1 MEVTYRKNL
10 SKSYMCIREQK
21 PPVEQYELQMLER
34 HIIPGLLSMQPVV
47 SDGERRYL
55 YNISG
60 KQQMEDYFCGKKI
73 GYEMLKRFLISI
85 QQICLSLSE
94 YLLREGGLCLEM
106 EFIFISLDDG
116 SLHFTY
122 LPFYEK
128 SLPEA
133 FTACMEQILRKLDHQ
148 EKAAVELGYRIY
160 QLCTTENADIEGVM
174 AAAMAENILTVA
186 NEEKPGKC
194 IESKR
199 EEEAQS
205 ATHINHLCESE
216 EKHGIQ
222 SEGFERKVKACKD
235 KWKEKSVQ
243 ISERARSCFPALSSI
258 FSQAPKYLSR
268 RNKREI
274 RKRRK
279 NLQPSEELQIITFS
293 EDMDV
298 TSYPTEVLAVQQGG
312 TLGKLAYRGMHQCA
326 NFQIEG
332 DSFLLG
338 KNSEQVD
345 GVISAD
351 GVSRLHA
358 RISRKENKY
367 FIEDLNSTNG
377 TFVNDVAL
385 EYREPHELKA
395 NDKIRFAAEEYI
407 FF

>member
-10 SKSYMCIREQK
+10 SGSYMCIREQVQ
-21 PPVEQYELQMLER
+21 PVEQYELQMLET
-34 HIIPGLLSMQPVV
+34 HNIPGLLSMQTVV
-47 SDGERRYL
+47 LEGERRYL

-60 KQQMEDYFCGKKI
+60 KQQIEDYFSGKKI
-73 GYEMLKRFLISI
+73 GYGMLQRFLISI
-85 QQICLSLSE
+85 QQICQSLSE
-94 YLLREGGLCLEM
+94 YLLREDGLCLEL
-106 EFIFISLDDG
+106 EFIYISLEDG
-116 SLHFTY
+116 SLQFTY

-128 SLPEA
+128 NLPDA

-160 QLCTTENADIEGVM
+160 QLCTRENCDIESVM
-174 AAAMAENILTVA
+174 AAVMAESTLA
-186 NEEKPGKC
+186 GEEAPGKC
-194 IESKR
+194 NEINCEKEKQAGIDMDNACDTEDKR
-199 EEEAQS
+199 GTQ
-205 ATHINHLCESE
+205 
-216 EKHGIQ
+216 GD
-222 SEGFERKVKACKD
+222 GFEGKVRAWQD
-235 KWKEKSVQ
+235 KWKEKREQ
-243 ISERARSCFPALSSI
+243 IEALALKYIPAFSSI
-258 FSQAPKYLSR
+258 FSQAPAYLSR
-268 RNKREI
+268 RNKGKR

-279 NLQPSEELQIITFS
+279 NAQPSEELQIITFS

-298 TSYPTEVLAVQQGG
+298 PSYPTEILSVQQGG
-312 TLGKLAYRGMHQCA
+312 TLGKLAYRGPHQCA
-326 NFQIEG
+326 DFQIEG
-332 DSFLLG
+332 ESFLLG

-395 NDKIRFAAEEYI
+395 NDKVRFAAEEYV

>member
-10 SKSYMCIREQK
+10 SKSYMCIRELGQ
-21 PPVEQYELQMLER
+21 PVEQYELRMLEC
-34 HIIPGLLSMQPVV
+34 HNIPGLLPMQTVILE
-47 SDGERRYL
+47 GERRYL

-60 KQQMEDYFCGKKI
+60 KQQMEDYFSGKKI
-73 GYEMLKRFLISI
+73 GYAMLKRFLISI

-106 EFIFISLDDG
+106 EFIYISLDDG
-116 SLHFTY
+116 SLQFTY

-128 SLPEA
+128 SLPDA
-133 FTACMEQILRKLDHQ
+133 FSACMEQILRKLDHQ

-160 QLCTTENADIEGVM
+160 QLCTRENADIEGVM
-174 AAAMAENILTVA
+174 AAAMAENILTLA
-186 NEEKPGKC
+186 SEERLEEC
-194 IESKR
+194 NESKYEK
-199 EEEAQS
+199 EEQS
-205 ATHINHLCESE
+205 AGHMDHLCESE

-222 SEGFERKVKACKD
+222 RECFDTKVKVWKD
-235 KWKEKSVQ
+235 RWKEKSVQ
-243 ISERARSCFPALSSI
+243 ISERARKYFPALGTI
-258 FSQAPKYLSR
+258 FSQAPAYLGR
-268 RNKREI
+268 REQGKVR
-274 RKRRK
+274 RRRK
-279 NLQPSEELQIITFS
+279 KPLPSEELQIINFS
-293 EDMDV
+293 EDMEMP
-298 TSYPTEVLAVQQGG
+298 SHPTEILAVQQGG
-312 TLGKLAYRGMHQCA
+312 MLGKLAYRGLHQCA
-326 NFQIEG
+326 DFQIEG

-395 NDKIRFAAEEYI
+395 NDKVRFAAEEYI